1 MKGQFYKEKRHK
13 LLEKV
18 KDNSVVV
25 LFAGNAPKKT
35 ADEAYPFTPNRNF
48 YYLTGVEEPD
58 HILLMSKING
68 EKEYLIHQR
77 YRFRTRKMDRK
88 KLKRK

>member
-25 LFAGNAPKKT
+25 LFAGKHQRKLPMK
-35 ADEAYPFTPNRNF
+35 
-48 YYLTGVEEPD
+48 
-58 HILLMSKING
+58 
-68 EKEYLIHQR
+68 LIHLHQIEI
-77 YRFRTRKMDRK
+77 FII
-88 KLKRK
+88 

>member
-25 LFAGNAPKKT
+25 LFFESSKVQHSLTSPGIKNGIRFKS
-35 ADEAYPFTPNRNF
+35 EFFERFMNRSAF
-48 YYLTGVEEPD
+48 SFPSGQITEE
-58 HILLMSKING
+58 I
-68 EKEYLIHQR
+68 
-77 YRFRTRKMDRK
+77 FF
-88 KLKRK
+88 